1 MTGAWAVPGSD
12 GAGARAPTAAL
23 LTMVLVIATAGLV
36 YELVM
41 AAVASYVLGDSVTQ
55 FSIVIGVY
63 LSALGLGAYASR
75 FVERRLALVF
85 VDVELA
91 TALVGGLSAP
101 ALFFAFGFTGAFRLI
116 LYSIVV
122 TVGVLV
128 GLELP
133 LLMRILQ
140 RRLELKELIA
150 RALTFDYAGALVGS
164 LAFSLILVP
173 HLGLVHTSI
182 VCGLL
187 NAVVALA
194 STWILAATSDAER
207 RSMAGARVRALLVLL
222 LLVVLLF
229 EGGRLRK
236 VSETAMYPGR
246 MLLAEQTPYQR
257 IVMARRGEGFQLFL
271 NGNLQFSSADEF
283 RYHEALVHPAMAA
296 AAKHRSVLIGGGGD
310 GLAVREVLK
319 WPGVESITLVDLDR
333 HMTELARY
341 SPRLARQNQRSFSD
355 PRVHIVNADAMVWF
369 GTHEKKFDVVLLDF
383 PDPTNYSLGK
393 LFSRRFYSLAR
404 DRLADDGAMVVQSTS
419 PMFARDA
426 FWCIVHT
433 LESVGLSTRPY
444 HVFVPSFGEW
454 GYVLARHHP
463 GPLPTALPPAR
474 LRYLDPETL
483 RALFDF
489 PPDMSERRTRVN
501 RLDNQVLVAYYLGAW
516 ARWN

>member
-1 MTGAWAVPGSD
+1 MTGPWSIPGAPD
-12 GAGARAPTAAL
+12 GGEARAPTAAL

-75 FVERRLALVF
+75 FVERRLALTF

-101 ALFFAFGFTGAFRLI
+101 ALFFAFGFTGAFRLV

-122 TVGVLV
+122 TVGALV

-133 LLMRILQ
+133 LLIRILE
-140 RRLELKELIA
+140 RELSFKELIA

-164 LAFSLILVP
+164 LAFSLLLVP

-182 VCGLL
+182 ACGLL
-187 NAVVALA
+187 NGIVALA
-194 STWILAATSDAER
+194 STWLLAGRTGTQR
-207 RSMAGARVRALLVLL
+207 RSMARARVRAVLVLL
-222 LLVVLLF
+222 VFFF

-236 VSETAMYPGR
+236 VSESAMYPGP
-246 MLLAEQTPYQR
+246 MLLAEQSPYQR
-257 IVMARRGEGFQLFL
+257 IVVARRGAGFQLFL

-296 AAKHRSVLIGGGGD
+296 AREHRRVLVGGGGD
-310 GLAVREVLK
+310 GLAVREILE
-319 WPGVESITLVDLDR
+319 WPGVQSVTLVDLDR
-333 HMTELARY
+333 RMTSLARH
-341 SPRLARQNQRSFSD
+341 SPLLTGQNHRSFSD
-355 PRVHIVNADAMVWF
+355 PRVHIVNADALVWF
-369 GTHEKKFDVVLLDF
+369 GTSRDKLDVVLLDF

-393 LFSRRFYSLAR
+393 LYSRRFYKLAAA
-404 DRLADDGAMVVQSTS
+404 RLASDGAMVVQSTS

-426 FWCIVHT
+426 FWCVTHT
-433 LESVGLSTRPY
+433 LQSVGLSTLPY

-454 GYVLARHHP
+454 GYVLARHHA
-463 GPLPTALPPAR
+463 GPQPTRLPPAP
-474 LRYLDPETL
+474 LRYLDRDTL

-489 PPDMSERRTRVN
+489 PPDMSERPTRLN
-501 RLDNQVLVAYYLGAW
+501 RLDNQALVAYYLGAW